1 MATSQKCT
9 VRFMKK
15 RRLRRKPGEKNTIR
29 YPGVCPSQNFLREEN
44 VSTEKVVEKQED
56 VIISDVFTVWQKKQQ
71 EEKLRFE
78 ECFVKQ
84 DFKMVSNKSR

>member
-15 RRLRRKPGEKNTIR
+15 RRLRRKLGEKKTIG
-29 YPGVCPSQNFLREEN
+29 YPEFCPSQNLLREEN
-44 VSTEKVVEKQED
+44 VSTEKVLEKQED
-56 VIISDVFTVWQKKQQ
+56 VIINDVFTVWQKKRQ

-78 ECFVKQ
+78 AYSVKLNI
-84 DFKMVSNKSR
+84 KTAS

>member
-1 MATSQKCT
+1 VGTSQKCT
-9 VRFMKK
+9 VRFMKR
-15 RRLRRKPGEKNTIR
+15 RRLRRKLGEKNTLR

-56 VIISDVFTVWQKKQQ
+56 VISKDVLTVWQKKQQ

-78 ECFVKQ
+78 VHSVKQ
-84 DFKMVSNKSR
+84 NYKTESSL